1 MDDNNS
7 KQLEKVVKT
16 NFKKVGDLIIE
27 MYSLCDQEQLSDKE
41 SVIKTKEFQGES
53 DYFYSRLDNKVHKA
67 TSWISYYFYDEDSK
81 AHDQNI
87 VYKVIA
93 TSDIKKYP
101 ELLELT
107 VYDLPRASQGLL
119 PPTLQSKADDLKK
132 KQKIEKIQEEIGK
145 KQREL
150 ESISCS

>member
-41 SVIKTKEFQGES
+41 SVIRTQNFHGKS
-53 DYFYSRLDNKVHKA
+53 DYFYSRSDNKVHKA
-67 TSWISYYFYDEDSK
+67 TSWISYYFYDENSK
-81 AHDQNI
+81 AHDQNV
-87 VYKVIA
+87 VYKIIA

-119 PPTLQSKADDLKK
+119 PPNLQSKIDDLKK
-132 KQKIEKIQEEIGK
+132 KQEIEKIQEEIGK
-145 KQREL
+145 KQKEL
-150 ESISCS
+150 KSISCS